1 MRLRALRN
9 SLHSE
14 GIHRRAAPALS
25 RAVHEVSVDVG
36 MRAGRSEEWHKTL
49 TILSRNLLP
58 RLCKVSLSSTMSL
71 QSGYPHHMWRSRWL
85 AGCQPAGHCC

>member
-14 GIHRRAAPALS
+14 GIHRRNPVLS

-36 MRAGRSEEWHKTL
+36 MRAGRNEEWQKAL
-49 TILSRNLLP
+49 TMLSRNVLP
-58 RLCKVSLSSTMSL
+58 RLCKVIGS
-71 QSGYPHHMWRSRWL
+71 
-85 AGCQPAGHCC
+85 